1 MNKRLIVLSTTIIL
15 GFGSSLF
22 FLPAVQAEQTS
33 FKSVQEQRTGIQS
46 EITKTGQEI
55 SQVQDEMAKITEQ
68 IKRADQAII
77 DNNNMIAQMEI
88 NVKAAEMEVF
98 ELEQAIIVIKERI
111 DKRNQLLKK
120 RALTLQESGGKVKY
134 IDVILGSS
142 SFEDFVGR
150 LQAVA
155 TMVQADQDLVK
166 AYEVDKEAVQRKQA
180 SVEKKL
186 SDLKT
191 MKIEIEGMQ
200 AQILEQ
206 KEENDALKEDLKQKE
221 REKLSH
227 KAELQQQDQSLLLQE
242 AELEAE
248 NPNSITTSSTPN
260 NEVIPNTSNKDI
272 NVVIHAGEKYIGNS
286 VYVFGGGRN
295 AYDVSQGRFDCSGFV
310 AWAFAQAGIKVGAH
324 TDILKNL
331 GKRVSYSEALPGDLV
346 FFNTY
351 KIDGHVG
358 IYLGNGKFI
367 GSQSRT
373 GIAIADMSYG
383 YYLQKFNGRVMR
395 IIQN

>member
-1 MNKRLIVLSTTIIL
+1 MKRRLTALSTTIIL
-15 GFGSSLF
+15 GIGSRIS

-33 FKSVQEQRTGIQS
+33 LNSVQEQRTEIQS

-55 SQVQDEMAKITEQ
+55 SQVQEEMAKISEQ
-68 IKRADQAII
+68 IIRADQAMI
-77 DNNNMIAQMEI
+77 DNHNMIVQMEI
-88 NVKAAEMEVF
+88 NVKTAEKEVF
-98 ELEQAIIVIKERI
+98 ELEQAITVIKERI

-120 RALTLQESGGKVKY
+120 RALTLQENGGNVKY

-155 TMVQADQDLVK
+155 AMVQADQDLVK
-166 AYEVDKEAVQRKQA
+166 QYKDDQEAIERKQA
-180 SVEKKL
+180 SVENKL

-191 MKIEIEGMQ
+191 LKIDLEGMQ

-206 KEENDALKEDLKQKE
+206 KEENDALKEKLKQKE
-221 REKLSH
+221 REKQSH
-227 KAELQQQDQSLLLQE
+227 KVELQQQDQSLVWQE
-242 AELEAE
+242 AELEAN
-248 NPNSITTSSTPN
+248 NPNSIPTSSTPN
-260 NEVIPNTSNKDI
+260 NEVIPTTSNKAI

-346 FFNTY
+346 FFDTY

-373 GIAIADMSYG
+373 GIAIADMSQG
-383 YYLQKFNGRVMR
+383 YYLQKFNGRVIR